1 MELIKVS
8 DLKKSYIKGTVVTD
22 VIKGIDLSIEKGDF
36 VTITGP
42 SGSGKSTLL
51 YLLSGLEPVS
61 EGQVFIDQENITKMD
76 DSEISLL
83 RRKKFA
89 FIFQFYNLLSE
100 MTVIDNILLPKLVE
114 KEKVDNKK
122 INDILKMVGLEKYGK
137 SYPYELSGGQQQRV
151 AIARAL
157 YSDPEIIFA
166 DEPTGNLD
174 SKNSEKIMELLS
186 KINKKKGTTI
196 VMVTH
201 SKKYSTIGNKEIHI
215 KDGVI
220 C

>member
-8 DLKKSYIKGTVVTD
+8 DLKKSFTKGTVVTD
-22 VIKGIDLSIEKGDF
+22 VIKGIDLTIEKGDF

-51 YLLSGLEPVS
+51 YLMSGLEPVS

-76 DSEISLL
+76 DVELSLL
-83 RRKKFA
+83 RRKKLA

-100 MTVIDNILLPKLVE
+100 MTVTDNILLPKMVE
-114 KEKVDNKK
+114 KGKIDTKK
-122 INDILKMVGLEKYGK
+122 IEDILKMVGLEKYEK
-137 SYPYELSGGQQQRV
+137 LYPYELSGGQQQRV

-174 SKNSEKIMELLS
+174 SKNSEKIMELLR

-201 SKKYSTIGNKEIHI
+201 SEKYSTIGNKQIHI